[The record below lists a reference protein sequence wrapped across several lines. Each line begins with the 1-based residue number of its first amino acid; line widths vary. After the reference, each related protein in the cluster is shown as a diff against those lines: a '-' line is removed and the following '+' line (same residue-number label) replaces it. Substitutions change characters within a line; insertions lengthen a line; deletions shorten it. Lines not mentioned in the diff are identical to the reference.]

1 MKYTY
6 FCSLEYSSNVSLEN
20 SISWSFK
27 AETTVSQCLLFSSI
41 LVFALLVLSTQ
52 DRETPSIT
60 FFLQAKMPT
69 LAGQGSEGNYLN
81 WLKEWAQLSEWW
93 WLYLT
98 RAMCWL
104 TRRAQDQVCFSVSE
118 SYLRQASCL
127 MWLRVSNLWFI
138 APQTR
143 EDVIFW
149 SSLPRSISKLYRRP
163 CVSEIMKPSCQKLLL
178 SVPLPSFT
186 KGTEKAG
193 IWK

>member
-6 FCSLEYSSNVSLEN
+6 FCSPEYSNDSLEK

-27 AETTVSQCLLFSSI
+27 AETTVSQCLLISSI

-52 DRETPSIT
+52 DRKTPSIT
-60 FFLQAKMPT
+60 FFLQAKVPT
-69 LAGQGSEGNYLN
+69 LAGQGSEGNFLN
-81 WLKEWAQLSEWW
+81 WLKEGHSCPEWW

-98 RAMCWL
+98 TAMCWL
-104 TRRAQDQVCFSVSE
+104 NRRAHDQVCFSVFE

-127 MWLRVSNLWFI
+127 MWQRVSNLWFI

-149 SSLPRSISKLYRRP
+149 SSLLRSISKLYRRP
-163 CVSEIMKPSCQKLLL
+163 CVSEIMKPSCQNLLCL
-178 SVPLPSFT
+178 FLFLPSQRAHRKLEFEN
-186 KGTEKAG
+186 K
-193 IWK
+193 